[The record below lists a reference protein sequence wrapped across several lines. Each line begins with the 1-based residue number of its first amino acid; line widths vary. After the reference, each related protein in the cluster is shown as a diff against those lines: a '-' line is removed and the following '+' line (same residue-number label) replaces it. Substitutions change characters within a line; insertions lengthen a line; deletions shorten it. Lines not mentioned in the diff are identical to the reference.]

1 MRISTTPSI
10 VIWSLGNEAGP
21 GVNFVKSYEATKRI
35 DTSRP
40 VQYERNNDIV
50 DMGSNQYPS
59 IAWVEGA
66 ATGKYKIKYPFHISE
81 YAHSMGNA
89 CGGLADYWKA
99 IESSNYICGGA
110 IWDWVDQAL
119 YNYTPEGLRYLAYG
133 GNFGDFPNDGMF
145 VMNGIMFAD
154 LQPKPQYY
162 EVKKVYQQIGIEAED
177 LMAGRVRIFN
187 KHYFV
192 SLADFDLRWSL
203 YRDGVEERSGVL
215 DLPRYRSSYG

>member
-1 MRISTTPSI
+1 MKFKGTNRHETDPSRGHAITHEQMEREVFLMKRANINHVRNSHYPPAPYWYYLCDKYGIYLEDEANIESHQYYYGKASLSHVPEFEAQHVSRMLEMVHANINHPSI

-89 CGGLADYWKA
+89 CGGLAAVSTK
-99 IESSNYICGGA
+99 N
-110 IWDWVDQAL
+110 
-119 YNYTPEGLRYLAYG
+119 T
-133 GNFGDFPNDGMF
+133 
-145 VMNGIMFAD
+145 
-154 LQPKPQYY
+154 
-162 EVKKVYQQIGIEAED
+162 KK
-177 LMAGRVRIFN
+177 N
-187 KHYFV
+187 
-192 SLADFDLRWSL
+192 
-203 YRDGVEERSGVL
+203 
-215 DLPRYRSSYG
+215 

>member
-1 MRISTTPSI
+1 MKFKGTNRHETDPSRGHAITHEQMEREVFLMKRANINHVRNSHYPPAPYWYYLCDKYGIYLEDEANIESHQYYYGKASLSHVPEFEAQHVSRMLEMVHANINHPSI

-89 CGGLADYWKA
+89 CGG
-99 IESSNYICGGA
+99 
-110 IWDWVDQAL
+110 
-119 YNYTPEGLRYLAYG
+119 R
-133 GNFGDFPNDGMF
+133 
-145 VMNGIMFAD
+145 
-154 LQPKPQYY
+154 
-162 EVKKVYQQIGIEAED
+162 
-177 LMAGRVRIFN
+177 GRTTGRLSRAQTTSAV
-187 KHYFV
+187 V
-192 SLADFDLRWSL
+192 L
-203 YRDGVEERSGVL
+203 SGT
-215 DLPRYRSSYG
+215 G